1 MDAIKILIVDDSMF
15 FREVLSRGLKN
26 RLPSGSSIEKAGEP
40 FAARDKI
47 LSFDPDVMIL
57 DVEMPNMN
65 GIEFL
70 RRLIVQYNL
79 PTIVSSSRSA
89 YKALAMEA
97 GAFAFIDKPAST
109 LSSGSYMDN
118 MASEVKRALAHGR
131 LMAERARQEAEA
143 EEAHLAQVEELVKQA
158 DANPPKPIA
167 AYELLAEKKPVAKSL
182 EAGLPDEGSST
193 IRMAEVVQ
201 DVPKTAVTAKA
212 AVEAAAATVAATT
225 AIANSMSAANNMSA
239 TSGFVYSGSR
249 MSTASYKETIAANM
263 NKIVS
268 NMKQM
273 SAMRGEDREPPRSVP
288 MSQIKVPVPA
298 KTVQLIAIGASTG
311 GTEALSAIL
320 KALQPPLPPIVIVQ
334 HIPPMFSRLFADRL
348 NNECHISVKEAENG
362 DRLENNWAYVAPG
375 DKQMMVKRMGDMM
388 QLDVNH
394 GPKVNGHCPSVD
406 VLFNSVAE
414 RIGDRAMGVILTGM
428 GEDGARGLLKMREAG
443 SVTLGQDEA
452 SCVVYGMPRAAYEK
466 GAVLQQLP
474 LSGMACMITNVAR
487 YQGRR

>member
-1 MDAIKILIVDDSMF
+1 MEPVKVLIVDDSMF
-15 FREVLSRGLKN
+15 FREVLARGLKN
-26 RLPSGSSIEKAGEP
+26 RLPGGSVIEKAGDA
-40 FAARDKI
+40 FAARDRI

-79 PTIVSSSRSA
+79 PTIVSSSRPA
-89 YKALAMEA
+89 YKNLALEA
-97 GAFAFIDKPAST
+97 GAFSFLEKPSST
-109 LSSGSYMDN
+109 LSSSGYMDD
-118 MASEVKRALAHGR
+118 MAEEIGLAREHGR
-131 LMAERARQEAEA
+131 RMAAEAGRAAEA
-143 EEAHLAQVEELVKQA
+143 EEAQLARVEELVRQA
-158 DANPPKPIA
+158 DADPPKPRA
-167 AYELLAEKKPVAKSL
+167 SYELMSGRPPSPAGRVSVR
-182 EAGLPDEGSST
+182 EAIT
-193 IRMAEVVQ
+193 
-201 DVPKTAVTAKA
+201 
-212 AVEAAAATVAATT
+212 AAAATVASTT
-225 AIANSMSAANNMSA
+225 DAASTVSAL
-239 TSGFVYSGSR
+239 SGGYAGRAGKDAPGS
-249 MSTASYKETIAANM
+249 SYKDAMTANM
-263 NKIVS
+263 NRIVDS
-268 NMKQM
+268 MKQM
-273 SAMRGEDREPPRSVP
+273 SALRGEDREPPRSVP
-288 MSQIKVPVPA
+288 MSQIKVPVPG

-334 HIPPMFSRLFADRL
+334 HIPPMFSKLFADRL

-362 DRLENNWAYVAPG
+362 DKLEDNCAYVAPG
-375 DKQMMVKRMGDMM
+375 DKQMMVKRFGDMM
-388 QLDVNH
+388 QLDVNY

-452 SCVVYGMPRAAYEK
+452 SCVVYGMPRAAYER
-466 GAVLQQLP
+466 GAVVQQLP
-474 LSGMACMITNVAR
+474 LSGMASMITNVAR

>member
-1 MDAIKILIVDDSMF
+1 MEAIKVLIVDDSMF

-26 RLPSGSSIEKAGEP
+26 RLPAGSDIEKAGEP
-40 FAARDKI
+40 FGARDKI

-79 PTIVSSSRSA
+79 PTVVSSSRPA
-89 YKALAMEA
+89 YKSLALEA
-97 GAFAFIDKPAST
+97 GAFSFLEKPSST
-109 LSSGSYMDN
+109 LSSSGYMDE
-118 MASEVKRALAHGR
+118 MAEAVVLAVEHGR
-131 LMAERARQEAEA
+131 RMAAEAERAAEA
-143 EEAHLAQVEELVKQA
+143 EEAQLARVEELVKQA
-158 DANPPKPIA
+158 DANPPRPLA
-167 AYELLAEKKPVAKSL
+167 SYELMTDKKPVAQSL
-182 EAGLPDEGSST
+182 TAALPAEGSST

-201 DVPKTAVTAKA
+201 DVPKTAVTARA
-212 AVEAAAATVAATT
+212 AVEAATATVATTT
-225 AIANSMSAANNMSA
+225 AIANTVSAANS
-239 TSGFVYSGSR
+239 FIYKGSR
-249 MSTASYKETIAANM
+249 ISTDSYKETITANM
-263 NKIVS
+263 NKIVDS
-268 NMKQM
+268 MKQM
-273 SAMRGEDREPPRSVP
+273 SALRGVDREPPRSVP
-288 MSQIKVPVPA
+288 MSQIKVPVPG
-298 KTVQLIAIGASTG
+298 KTVKLIAIGASTG

-334 HIPPMFSRLFADRL
+334 HIPPMFSKLFADRL

-375 DKQMMVKRMGDMM
+375 DKQMMVKKFGDMM
-388 QLDVNH
+388 QLDVNY

-414 RIGDRAMGVILTGM
+414 KVGDSAMGVILTGM

-452 SCVVYGMPRAAYEK
+452 SCVVYGMPRAAYDK
-466 GAVLQQLP
+466 GAVVQQLP
-474 LSGMACMITNVAR
+474 LSGMASMITNVAR

>member
-1 MDAIKILIVDDSMF
+1 MDAIKVLIVDDSMF

-26 RLPSGSSIEKAGEP
+26 RLPSGSTIEKAGEP

-79 PTIVSSSRSA
+79 PTIVSSSRPA

-97 GAFAFIDKPAST
+97 GAFAFIEKPSST
-109 LSSGSYMDN
+109 LSSGSYMDE
-118 MASEVKRALAHGR
+118 MADMVKKAREHGR
-131 LMAERARQEAEA
+131 LMVEQAKQEAEA
-143 EEAHLAQVEELVKQA
+143 EEAQLAQVEELVKQA
-158 DANPPKPIA
+158 DANPPRPLA
-167 AYELLAEKKPVAKSL
+167 SYGLLADKKPPARSL
-182 EAGLPDEGSST
+182 AVKLPAEGSST
-193 IRMAEVVQ
+193 IRLAEVVQ
-201 DVPKTAVTAKA
+201 DVPKTAVTARA
-212 AVEAAAATVAATT
+212 AVEAATATVASTT
-225 AIANSMSAANNMSA
+225 AIANTMSAAN
-239 TSGFVYSGSR
+239 GFVYNGNR
-249 MSTASYKETIAANM
+249 ISTDSYKETIAANM

-273 SAMRGEDREPPRSVP
+273 SAMRGEDREPPKSVP
-288 MSQIKVPVPA
+288 MSQIKVPVPG

-334 HIPPMFSRLFADRL
+334 HIPPMFSKLFADRL

-375 DKQMMVKRMGDMM
+375 DKQMMVKRLGDMM

-428 GEDGARGLLKMREAG
+428 GDDGARGLLKMREAG

-466 GAVLQQLP
+466 GAVVQQLP
-474 LSGMACMITNVAR
+474 LSGMASMITNVAR

>member
-1 MDAIKILIVDDSMF
+1 MEPVKVLIVDDSMF
-15 FREVLSRGLKN
+15 FREVLARGLKN
-26 RLPSGSSIEKAGEP
+26 RLPVGSVIEKAGDA
-40 FAARDKI
+40 FSARDKI
-47 LSFDPDVMIL
+47 LSFDPDAMIL

-79 PTIVSSSRSA
+79 PTIVSSSRPA
-89 YKALAMEA
+89 YKGLALEA
-97 GAFAFIDKPAST
+97 GAFSFLEKPSST
-109 LSSGSYMDN
+109 LSSSGYMDE
-118 MASEVKRALAHGR
+118 MAEEVGLAVEHGR
-131 LMAERARQEAEA
+131 RLAAEAERAAEA
-143 EEAHLAQVEELVKQA
+143 EEAQLARVEELVRQA
-158 DANPPKPIA
+158 DADPPKPRA
-167 AYELLAEKKPVAKSL
+167 SYELMSGRSSAPAGGVSAREAVA
-182 EAGLPDEGSST
+182 
-193 IRMAEVVQ
+193 
-201 DVPKTAVTAKA
+201 
-212 AVEAAAATVAATT
+212 AAAATVAST
-225 AIANSMSAANNMSA
+225 ADAANTVSVL
-239 TSGFVYSGSR
+239 SGVHPGRSGRDEPGS
-249 MSTASYKETIAANM
+249 SYKEAIAANM
-263 NKIVS
+263 NRIVDS
-268 NMKQM
+268 MKQM

-288 MSQIKVPVPA
+288 MSQIKVPVPG

-334 HIPPMFSRLFADRL
+334 HIPPMFSKLFADRL

-362 DRLENNWAYVAPG
+362 DKLESNCAYVAPG
-375 DKQMMVKRMGDMM
+375 DKQMMVKKFGDMM
-388 QLDVNH
+388 QLDVNY

-452 SCVVYGMPRAAYEK
+452 SCVVYGMPRAAYDK
-466 GAVLQQLP
+466 GAVVQQLP
-474 LSGMACMITNVAR
+474 LSGMASMITNVAR